1 MVGCFG
7 QSRPIQDSDLV
18 ARGVGAVA
26 VAALAVIHVVDLPG
40 TLGPTPLVG
49 VGYLGIILL
58 AAGWGGWQARVHA
71 ATVPHRPG
79 ALRVVPRRTGSPAAQ
94 DRPLRPVR

>member
-7 QSRPIQDSDLV
+7 QSRPAQESDLV
-18 ARGVGAVA
+18 ARAVA
-26 VAALAVIHVVDLPG
+26 AVALAALAVIHVVDLPG

-49 VGYLGIILL
+49 VGYLGIIVVAM
-58 AAGWGGWQARVHA
+58 AAGAPR
-71 ATVPHRPG
+71 RPG
-79 ALRVVPRRTGSPAAQ
+79 ALRAVPGQTGSPADQ